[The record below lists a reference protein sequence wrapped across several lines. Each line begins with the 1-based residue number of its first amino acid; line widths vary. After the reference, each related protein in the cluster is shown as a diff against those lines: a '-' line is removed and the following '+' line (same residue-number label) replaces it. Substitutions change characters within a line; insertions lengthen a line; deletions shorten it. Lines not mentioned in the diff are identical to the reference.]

1 MIKIIL
7 LGAIQ
12 GLTEFFPVSSSGH
25 LVIAQHY
32 LGITGNLVFLDVLL
46 HIGTILA
53 LFVFFFKDILRALK
67 SPKTIGLIAIVT
79 LITGVIGIAF
89 KKTLESL
96 FNSTHAT
103 ALQVLINGMILLTI
117 PFFKERQR
125 QPGLMDSA
133 VMGVAQGVAIIPGI
147 SRSGLTI
154 TSLLAIGIKREEAFR
169 FSFIASIPAI
179 IGAFLLEAKD
189 ADLAASFPTAA
200 LLAGIATAFAFGM
213 LALCGLKKL
222 IDSKKFYLFGYYCI
236 CFGIVFLIFLRA

>member
-1 MIKIIL
+1 MIKIVI

-25 LVIAQHY
+25 LVIAQHF
-32 LGITGNLVFLDVLL
+32 LGITGNVVFLDVLL

-53 LFVFFFKDILRALK
+53 IFVFFFKDILRALK
-67 SPKTIGLIAIVT
+67 NPKMIGLIAIVT
-79 LITGVIGIAF
+79 LITDVIGITF
-89 KKTLESL
+89 KNVLEPL
-96 FNSTHAT
+96 FHSAHAT
-103 ALQVLINGMILLTI
+103 AIQILINGVILLMI

-133 VMGVAQGVAIIPGI
+133 IMGVAQGVAIIPGI

-154 TSLLAIGIKREEAFR
+154 ASLLATGIKREEAFR

-189 ADLAASFPTAA
+189 ANLAASFSTAA
-200 LLAGIATAFAFGM
+200 LLTGVATSFAFGM
-213 LALCGLKKL
+213 LALGWLKKL
-222 IDSKKFYLFGYYCI
+222 INSKKFYLFGYYCI
-236 CFGIVFLIFLRA
+236 AFGIVFLFFLNT